1 MTQEERDAMDAAWA
15 AGATQRALEKA
26 ERERRA
32 AYEAEADPLFFKA
45 QRGEVTQQEWLD
57 KVVEIKQR
65 YPKPE

>member
-1 MTQEERDAMDAAWA
+1 MQWMLLGQRVLP
-15 AGATQRALEKA
+15 QRALEKA
-26 ERERRA
+26 ERERKA